1 MATWDFPER
10 ARVLESSLVDGVRW
24 AEVRTGAGLGGRRG
38 LSLSGRQPWVPSV
51 GRSRS
56 ISRGPCTWPASPSAG
71 GGFFRTRAE
80 PPHQNPWQGEGRG
93 PLWGQ
98 AKHRGL
104 KVTS

>member
-56 ISRGPCTWPASPSAG
+56 ISRGALHLASVAL
-71 GGFFRTRAE
+71 RR
-80 PPHQNPWQGEGRG
+80 GRVLQD
-93 PLWGQ
+93 P
-98 AKHRGL
+98 R
-104 KVTS
+104 